1 MKIEYNP
8 RKAKRK
14 EAKLSTA
21 PEVVKEVAA
30 PVAEMSMLKAELVA
44 LAEGLKLSTKGT
56 KAELVDRINAKY

>member
-30 PVAEMSMLKAELVA
+30 PVAKKRKRSK
-44 LAEGLKLSTKGT
+44 KS
-56 KAELVDRINAKY
+56 